1 MSGKVTLT
9 FDAVKI
15 NIEPSGSSRIAVEV
29 DTEWINEVLED
40 IDDQDIIAYAKE
52 KVLDTMTESDHLSH
66 VTAEDAVKH
75 FDVDDLLEY
84 IGMDTI
90 IKFIRN
96 HE

>member
-1 MSGKVTLT
+1 MGHSVNLT
-9 FDAVKI
+9 FDAHKI
-15 NIEPSGSSRIAVEV
+15 NIEPCGGSRILIDV
-29 DTEWINEVLED
+29 DTMFINEVLED
-40 IDDQDIIAYAKE
+40 IDDQDIIDYAKT
-52 KVLDTMTESDHLSH
+52 KVLATMSESDHLSH

-90 IKFIRN
+90 MKFIRN